1 MSIEVPPSLQQDADK
16 EALIVPASYFA
27 VRVLRNATRGYQN
40 PVVSTE
46 PPEDVRNLAEQAIR
60 EIEAQ
65 EGTSI
70 QNLPTDRIEDYSGLL
85 GKFASETYQRSVGH
99 DSERTERIL
108 SEIRSSRQTD

>member
-1 MSIEVPPSLQQDADK
+1 MSIEVPPSLQQDPGK
-16 EALIVPASYFA
+16 ETLIVPASYFA

-60 EIEAQ
+60 EIETH
-65 EGTSI
+65 EGMSI
-70 QNLPTDRIEDYSGLL
+70 QNLPRDRIEDYSVLL

-99 DSERTERIL
+99 DSERTASIL
-108 SEIRSSRQTD
+108 SEIRSSIPTD